1 MNHDKIRRSAEEI
14 ARNFALSI
22 KERTD
27 KLLFMDCDIYCNCGV
42 DTTTAEKKQVKITSR
57 HIYEQLKGIDEE
69 MGSQFIRAID

>member
-1 MNHDKIRRSAEEI
+1 MDHKEIRRLAEET

-42 DTTTAEKKQVKITSR
+42 DTTAAEKKEVKKTSR
-57 HIYEQLKGIDEE
+57 HIYEQLKGINEE
-69 MGSQFIRAID
+69 MGTQFIRAID